1 MAWLEQLI
9 QNTYNQFP
17 SGGLGLGLTNAN
29 LTTLL
34 KQTLTGYFPLGLA
47 QFGASIQ
54 QQMTFGIGT
63 TAGSG
68 GAWYPTPQFAG
79 LAGGHAGPVS
89 AGVGHAKTI
98 GRLSVPSNWHGAAP
112 GANSEVDLEEL
123 RELEDEELIE
133 LELSNPQLAASI
145 HSVQAA
151 PHGAAVTAAAHASA
165 NGMLGGVPMGGASG
179 GRGNGFVV
187 RYGFRHA
194 VMPRPPWAG

>member
-1 MAWLEQLI
+1 LI
-9 QNTYNQFP
+9 QNTYNQYP

-34 KQTLTGYFPLGLA
+34 KQTLTGYFPLGLG

-79 LAGGHAGPVS
+79 LAGGHGSPLS
-89 AGVGHAKTI
+89 AGVGQAKTI
-98 GRLSVPSNWHGAAP
+98 GRLSVPSNWHAAAP
-112 GANSEVDLEEL
+112 GANNEFDLEEM
-123 RELEDEELIE
+123 RELEDEDLLEIE
-133 LELSNPQLAASI
+133 YSNPELAAAI
-145 HSVQAA
+145 HAVQAV
-151 PHGAAVTAAAHASA
+151 PHGAAATAAAHATAAVPA